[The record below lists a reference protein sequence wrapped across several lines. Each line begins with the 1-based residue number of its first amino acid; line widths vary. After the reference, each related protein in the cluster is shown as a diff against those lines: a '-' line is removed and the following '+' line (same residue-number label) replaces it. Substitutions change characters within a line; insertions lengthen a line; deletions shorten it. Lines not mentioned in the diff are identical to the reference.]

1 MQNKEIQTIDDAEDM
16 LQMIEN
22 LFLSADDE
30 KKKIESEIAS
40 KEDEQMDLL
49 HELELADLNAIELM
63 QVSKRL
69 VKVRKERRE
78 AKDRLKLINTIRGYT
93 DIYIRKGIV
102 ADTRQARRNLENL
115 KVERQNREYTPRIL
129 KDLKCAK
136 KKKEE
141 K

>member
-93 DIYIRKGIV
+93 DIYI
-102 ADTRQARRNLENL
+102 
-115 KVERQNREYTPRIL
+115 
-129 KDLKCAK
+129 
-136 KKKEE
+136 
-141 K
+141 